1 LYTIIHHDT
10 PDYKRHLSI
19 LYSKQKWQDPLYLPV
34 TEQYIEIYGKEKGL
48 FENISFILIYKN
60 KPIYAFLGVVSDTQ
74 FHIPSISLTDEK
86 NFISRAK
93 IIVNDE
99 FNRIFKICNGI
110 IYFRDYVINDKL
122 SSTSYLMLKTGA
134 IIHPFFS
141 RVIDINQPEA
151 KLKSNIRKS
160 YKSLINS
167 GLRELGPQIFCSSNI
182 TLEKMMEFR
191 KLHILEAGRETRSEA
206 SWRCQLE
213 MIQKNEAFA
222 VFGYLAGELLTA
234 GLFLVSNNNCVYA
247 ASASRRD
254 KFDKPMFHASMWTAI
269 LYAKEIGCHWFEV
282 GEQLYENHFADK
294 QPTAKELGISTFKA
308 GFGGE
313 TRMFLDLQLKINI

>member
-1 LYTIIHHDT
+1 M
-10 PDYKRHLSI
+10 
-19 LYSKQKWQDPLYLPV
+19 QEWQDPLYLPI
-34 TEQYIEIYGKEKGL
+34 TNKYIEVYGKEKGV
-48 FENISFILIYKN
+48 FKNISFILIYKN
-60 KPIYAFLGVVSDTQ
+60 EPIYGFLGVVSDTQ
-74 FHIPSISLTDEK
+74 FHIPSISLIDEN

-99 FNRIFKICNGI
+99 FNRILKIYNGI
-110 IYFRDYVINDKL
+110 IYFRDYIINDKL
-122 SSTSYLMLKTGA
+122 SLTSYLLLQAGA
-134 IIHPFFS
+134 KVLPFFS

-151 KLKSNIRKS
+151 ILKSNIRKS

-167 GLRELGPQIFCSSNI
+167 GLRELEPQIWCSSNI
-182 TLEKMMEFR
+182 TLGKMMEFR

-222 VFGYLAGELLTA
+222 VFGYFDGELLTA
-234 GLFLVSNNNCVYA
+234 GLFVLSNNNCLYGV
-247 ASASRRD
+247 SASRRD
-254 KFDKPMFHASMWTAI
+254 KFNKPMFHALMWTAI

-282 GEQLYENHFADK
+282 GEQLSEHHFADK
-294 QPTAKELGISTFKA
+294 QPTAKEMGISTFKA

-313 TRMFLDLQLKINI
+313 TRMFLDSKLEINI